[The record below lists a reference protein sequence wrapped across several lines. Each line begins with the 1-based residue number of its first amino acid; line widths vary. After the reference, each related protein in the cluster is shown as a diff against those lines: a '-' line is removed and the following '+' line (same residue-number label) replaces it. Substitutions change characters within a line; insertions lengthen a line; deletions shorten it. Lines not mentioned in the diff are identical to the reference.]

1 MHITTA
7 STSIWRAKAV
17 SQIISILEEVDALMN
32 TRLKMDFGLSDI
44 LASSLNFLVVFWR
57 WYTTDGIIYPL
68 YFSVLSINLWLAIA
82 QFSILASLI
91 NRRLERACESLDE
104 LKMRS
109 DSPYKD
115 QKVAI
120 LSAVHNKLCD
130 AG

>member
-57 WYTTDGIIYPL
+57 WYTAEGIIYPL

-91 NRRLERACESLDE
+91 NRRLETACESLDE

-115 QKVAI
+115 
-120 LSAVHNKLCD
+120 
-130 AG
+130 